1 MGPQVSLLC
10 AEADSGCVQPA
21 RMSECER
28 LDGHSDDDRMSIDEI
43 ERLERWLDGD
53 EALTT
58 KEAKR
63 LLERGIKT
71 DGIGRSFHYVHLGI
85 RAQMAGYRPWAKM
98 GFKVLKEAR

>member
-1 MGPQVSLLC
+1 MGAQVSLLC

-21 RMSECER
+21 RMSECGQ
-28 LDGHSDDDRMSIDEI
+28 LAGHSDGDRMSIDEI

-53 EALTT
+53 EALST

-71 DGIGRSFHYVHLGI
+71 GGIGRSFHYEHMGI
-85 RAQMAGYRPWAKM
+85 RAQMAGYRAWAKM
-98 GFKVLKEAR
+98 GFKVVKEAR